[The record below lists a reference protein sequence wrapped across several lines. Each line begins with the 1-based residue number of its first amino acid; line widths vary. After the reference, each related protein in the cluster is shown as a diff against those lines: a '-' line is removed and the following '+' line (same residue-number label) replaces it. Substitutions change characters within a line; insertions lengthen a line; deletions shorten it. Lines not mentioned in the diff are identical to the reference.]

1 MQHTCEPH
9 TIAVPMNAI
18 CECGLCDG
26 DGRLHYDEDIASAR
40 DDHYYTF
47 KVRARPVQ
55 AFQLIG

>member
-1 MQHTCEPH
+1 
-9 TIAVPMNAI
+9 MNAI